1 MNRFRKIYCRTFQT
15 AFKLALPFLPYR
27 KPRIVG
33 SVKEIPDIIR
43 GNNMHRV
50 LIITDSVIR
59 GLGLISRL
67 ERTLSKSGIPYAVY
81 DKTVANP
88 TTANESLM
96 EELNQRLRRRFQYG
110 LRQGGRRKSR

>member
-88 TTANESLM
+88 TTANVAEAMPSSASAAVPVWTAP
-96 EELNQRLRRRFQYG
+96 RR
-110 LRQGGRRKSR
+110 